1 MSDLHDVEE
10 VQHRG
15 GYRLY
20 LRFDDGVEGEIDLAE
35 VFPFDGVF
43 AALKDVREFAKVG
56 LYPDGATICW
66 PNGADVAPETL
77 YEAVVKGTAVA
88 AAHLREN

>member
-1 MSDLHDVEE
+1 MLADVQE

-35 VFPFDGVF
+35 VFPFVGVF
-43 AALKDVREFAKVG
+43 AALKDVSEFAKVG
-56 LYPDGATICW
+56 LYPEHDTICW

-77 YEAVVKGTAVA
+77 YEAVVQGTAAA
-88 AAHLREN
+88 AAHLRHG